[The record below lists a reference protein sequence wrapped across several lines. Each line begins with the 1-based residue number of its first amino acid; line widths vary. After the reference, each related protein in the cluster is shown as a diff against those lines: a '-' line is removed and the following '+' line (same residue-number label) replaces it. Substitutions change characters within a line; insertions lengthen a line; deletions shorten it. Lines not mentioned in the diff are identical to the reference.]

1 MGDNIYIVGTT
12 AINRP
17 DLHNIVIPKWK
28 KWLLGCG
35 GKLKWFINI
44 DILEHL
50 QESYEST
57 KQNFEKLF
65 DDSRIEPIILQ
76 QQHNKFLGACK
87 NLSENIRNYVEIMGL
102 DKNNLKIIWLEDDWE
117 LIEDP
122 PTFCQL
128 EKYCQG
134 MSHLNLSGI
143 KNNYIWAL
151 APSIITYELWLNIF
165 YEAWKNQQFD
175 ICPEKSVGKY
185 YKTKYCNHEDTHN
198 IILLSEKTDQELIK
212 DMIFKNTK
220 IFYLYRNNSNELA
233 LEDAK
238 SLNPHSNELALEDAK
253 SLNPHSNELE
263 LKDAKF
269 LSLVPQLN
277 ELALEDAKSLNPHS
291 NELELE
297 DAKFLSL
304 VPQLNTIAWG
314 GQGGT
319 AVPPPVF
326 IKLFPKIAFDIG
338 IEYMKNKNITKK
350 YVKKNRNQVIIEYI
364 KL

>member
-57 KQNFEKLF
+57 KQNFEKLL

-87 NLSENIRNYVEIMGL
+87 NLSENIRNYVENTGL

-185 YKTKYCNHEDTHN
+185 YKSKYCNHEDTHN

-220 IFYLYRNNSNELA
+220 IFYLYRNNSNELE

-238 SLNPHSNELALEDAK
+238 SLNPHSNELALE
-253 SLNPHSNELE
+253 
-263 LKDAKF
+263 DAKF

-297 DAKFLSL
+297 DAKFLSV

>member
-1 MGDNIYIVGTT
+1 
-12 AINRP
+12 
-17 DLHNIVIPKWK
+17 
-28 KWLLGCG
+28 
-35 GKLKWFINI
+35 
-44 DILEHL
+44 
-50 QESYEST
+50 
-57 KQNFEKLF
+57 
-65 DDSRIEPIILQ
+65 
-76 QQHNKFLGACK
+76 
-87 NLSENIRNYVEIMGL
+87 
-102 DKNNLKIIWLEDDWE
+102 
-117 LIEDP
+117 
-122 PTFCQL
+122 
-128 EKYCQG
+128 
-134 MSHLNLSGI
+134 
-143 KNNYIWAL
+143 
-151 APSIITYELWLNIF
+151 LWLNIF

-238 SLNPHSNELALEDAK
+238 SLNPHSNELALKDAK
-253 SLNPHSNELE
+253 SLNPHSNEL
-263 LKDAKF
+263 A
-269 LSLVPQLN
+269 
-277 ELALEDAKSLNPHS
+277 
-291 NELELE
+291 LE